1 MKIPRSDLRI
11 TAYHIVDASPV
22 PWIRNHGRGAVP
34 VSSAIP
40 AAMSWRCVATV
51 P

>member
-1 MKIPRSDLRI
+1 MKTPRSRLRI
-11 TAYHIVDASPV
+11 TAYHIVDASPL
-22 PWIRNHGRGAVP
+22 PWMRSHGRGGAS
-34 VSSAIP
+34 VSVAMP